1 MPDSQSASMA
11 RSRGLIT
18 STELERLEN
27 PDDVDDQ
34 KRYQSISRIRK
45 RINDELPRE
54 IEILEQHHPE
64 LLEELQDVVCE
75 K

>member
-1 MPDSQSASMA
+1 MA

-18 STELERLEN
+18 STELERLKN

-54 IEILEQHHPE
+54 IGVLEEHHPE
-64 LLEELQDVVCE
+64 LLEELRDVVCE
-75 K
+75 TQE

>member
-1 MPDSQSASMA
+1 MA